1 MFKYNNGTLTKIE
14 NLFKEAGYVIRY
26 EKGNFKA
33 GYCILENKKVVVIN
47 KYYTLEAKINALM
60 EILNQLNIEAEMLSE
75 KSLNIFNQVQD
86 EINQNQKN

>member
-1 MFKYNNGTLTKIE
+1 MFKYNSGTLNKIE
-14 NLFKEAGYVIRY
+14 QLFREAGYLIRY

-60 EILNQLNIEAEMLSE
+60 EILTQINIDAEMLSD
-75 KSLNIFNQVQD
+75 KSRNIFSKVT
-86 EINQNQKN
+86 EATEQNSEN